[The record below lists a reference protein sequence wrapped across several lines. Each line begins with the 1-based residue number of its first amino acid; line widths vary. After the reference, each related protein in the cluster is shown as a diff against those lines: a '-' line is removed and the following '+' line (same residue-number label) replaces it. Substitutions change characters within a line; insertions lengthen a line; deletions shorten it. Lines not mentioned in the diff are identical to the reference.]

1 MSFEP
6 IAARE
11 FTADWLDKNRA
22 GRTLDGR
29 ILGAAASVTVAVV
42 LVKLA
47 ATMKEFVVAGVYG
60 RSDAMDAFLAAFLIP
75 NLLVNLIAESM
86 NQALMPTLVR
96 VRLQEGQRKAQELLS
111 NSMLR
116 VVLLL
121 SAVCGVMAI
130 AARSVFPLIAWSFP
144 PEKLELCVRVFWAL
158 LPMVLLT
165 GIATNCTA
173 ALNTVERFMLPALA
187 PVLVPI
193 SVVVGALLLHRQYG
207 IWALVAFTTLGA
219 ALHAGTMAWNMGRH
233 GYPLSFRWHGRTDAT
248 AEVAGQYGPVLLSS
262 VVASAGL
269 LVDQG
274 MAASLPAGSVSA
286 LVFAGRFA
294 GVVVALLA
302 GAISSAVGPYFS
314 LMAAQ
319 NDWSGCRRAL
329 RKGTVITAAIAI
341 PLAAS
346 MILGAHGLIRIT
358 LQHGAFG
365 SRDTAAVAPVLAM
378 YAIQIPFFAVSRIYY
393 RFVVAMRRSDLIL
406 YCGIINLVLDV
417 ALDLVLMHYMGVAGL
432 ALATSL
438 WTVSTCV
445 FFWLCARHLLAAAE
459 ASSPIADSCNQDATK
474 R

>member
-1 MSFEP
+1 
-6 IAARE
+6 
-11 FTADWLDKNRA
+11 
-22 GRTLDGR
+22 
-29 ILGAAASVTVAVV
+29 
-42 LVKLA
+42 
-47 ATMKEFVVAGVYG
+47 MKEFVVAGVYG

-96 VRLQEGQRKAQELLS
+96 VRLQQGQRKAQELLS

-121 SAVCGVMAI
+121 GVVCGVMAI
-130 AARSVFPLIAWSFP
+130 AARALFPLIAWSFP
-144 PEKLELCVRVFWAL
+144 PAKLELCVRMFWAL

-173 ALNTVERFMLPALA
+173 VLNTVERFMLPALA
-187 PVLVPI
+187 PALVPI
-193 SVVVGALLLHRQYG
+193 SVVAGALLLHRQFG

-286 LVFAGRFA
+286 LVFAGRFV
-294 GVVVALLA
+294 GVVVTLIA
-302 GAISSAVGPYFS
+302 GAMSSAVAPYFA
-314 LMAAQ
+314 LMTAQ
-319 NDWSGCRRAL
+319 KDWGGCHRAL
-329 RKGTVITAAIAI
+329 RKATTLTAAIAI
-341 PLAAS
+341 PFGAS
-346 MILGAHGLIRIT
+346 MMLGAHFLIRMT

-365 SRDTAAVAPVLAM
+365 PRDTAAVAPVLAM
-378 YAIQIPFFAVSRIYY
+378 YAIQIPFFAVSRVYY
-393 RFVVAMRRSDLIL
+393 RFVVSMRRTDLIL
-406 YCGIINLVLDV
+406 YCGILNLVLDV
-417 ALDLVLMHYMGVAGL
+417 VLDIVLRHYMGVAGL

-445 FFWLCARHLLAAAE
+445 FFWLFARRLLAAAE
-459 ASSPIADSCNQDATK
+459 TTSAIADRRNEDAPS